1 MESLRGRQ
9 SSPVNFIQDPQHA
22 VDFYLVCRR
31 KCPELAVAGQENAAN
46 VHFGECVSKAI
57 MDRQPGTARDDLS
70 RTEHLM
76 TRQVHNL
83 QPALEQ
89 HPLFASREAEQ
100 FVLKEC
106 VRDENLIRQTQK
118 DPEQRGLLEVDETT
132 AVTDDNPHQSPAVL
146 SNRLPPRAGEFAA
159 VQRPC

>member
-1 MESLRGRQ
+1 MESLCGCQ
-9 SSPVNFIQDPQHA
+9 SSPVNFVHDPEYP
-22 VDFYLVCRR
+22 VNLNFVCRGER
-31 KCPELAVAGQENAAN
+31 PELAVAGQENAAG

-70 RTEHLM
+70 RTEHLLS
-76 TRQVHNL
+76 RQVHDL

-89 HPLFASREAEQ
+89 HPLFAIREAEQ
-100 FVLKEC
+100 FVLEEG
-106 VRDENLIRQTQK
+106 VRDENLIRQTQE

-132 AVTDDNPHQSPAVL
+132 AVTDDNPHQPPAVL
-146 SNRLPPRAGEFAA
+146 SNRLPPKAGEFSA